1 MDDLLAH
8 KLAQLRQSPHF
19 ESLKEYLKGRI
30 EAARDQMEVL
40 SALETFW
47 ETQGEIA
54 ALRSILK
61 DFEQLDLFV
70 QNRDNSNASL
80 GEDKEI

>member
-1 MDDLLAH
+1 MDDVLAH

-19 ESLKEYLKGRI
+19 EALKEYLKGRI

-40 SALETFW
+40 SSLETFW

-70 QNRDNSNASL
+70 QNRGNPNVGP

>member
-1 MDDLLAH
+1 MDENLVH
-8 KLAQLRQSPHF
+8 RLAQLRQSPHF
-19 ESLKEYLKGRI
+19 DTLKEYLNREIEKGR
-30 EAARDQMEVL
+30 DVL
-40 SALETFW
+40 ESSVELGAIHVC
-47 ETQGEIA
+47 QGVLFA
-54 ALRSILK
+54 YRSILK

>member
-19 ESLKEYLKGRI
+19 EALKEYLKGRI
-30 EAARDQMEVL
+30 EAARDQMEAL
-40 SALETFW
+40 STLETFW

-54 ALRSILK
+54 AFRSILK

>member
-1 MDDLLAH
+1 MDDVLAH

-19 ESLKEYLKGRI
+19 ESLKEYLKDRI

-54 ALRSILK
+54 AYRSILK

-70 QNRDNSNASL
+70 QYRDNSNESPD
-80 GEDKEI
+80 EDKEI

>member
-1 MDDLLAH
+1 MDDVIAH

-30 EAARDQMEVL
+30 EAARDQMEAAHSV
-40 SALETFW
+40 EVFW

-54 ALRSILK
+54 AFRSILK

-70 QNRDNSNASL
+70 QNRDNSNESPD
-80 GEDKEI
+80 EDKEI

>member
-8 KLAQLRQSPHF
+8 KLAQLRQSHHF
-19 ESLKEYLKGRI
+19 DALREYLKGRI
-30 EAARDQMEVL
+30 EAARDQMEAAHSIEV
-40 SALETFW
+40 FW

-61 DFEQLDLFV
+61 DFEQLELFV
-70 QNRDNSNASL
+70 QNPDNPNAEP
-80 GEDKEI
+80 GKDKEI

>member
-19 ESLKEYLKGRI
+19 EALKEYLKGRI

-40 SALETFW
+40 STLETFW

>member
-1 MDDLLAH
+1 MDDVLAH

-19 ESLKEYLKGRI
+19 EALKEYLSNEI
-30 EAARDQMEVL
+30 ENARDRLENSRDPQVIT
-40 SALETFW
+40 AL
-47 ETQGEIA
+47 QGGICA
-54 ALRSILK
+54 FRSILK

-80 GEDKEI
+80 GKDKEI

>member
-1 MDDLLAH
+1 MDDILAH

-19 ESLKEYLKGRI
+19 DALKEYLKGRI

-40 SALETFW
+40 STLETFW

-54 ALRSILK
+54 AYRSVLK
-61 DFEQLDLFV
+61 DFEQLELFV
-70 QNRDNSNASL
+70 QNRDNSNESP
-80 GEDKEI
+80 GE